1 MTKKNTTIAEQLN
14 AQIDRSE
21 WTLHKVSDFV
31 ENIVEKIVPKDS
43 GLSHYIGLEHLDS
56 GSLHIKRFG
65 DPSSL
70 VGDKLKIYKGDII
83 FAKRNAYLKR
93 AAVAE
98 FDAVASAHSMVL
110 RAKPEIALP
119 EFLPFFMM
127 SEVFWTKAIEISVGS
142 LSPTINWKTL
152 AKQEFLLPPKDQQ
165 AKLAEL
171 LWAVDAVVEKQIQQ
185 AAHLEKHQGVLRN
198 TLVFEGIGDET
209 EYSTKL
215 KRTVSIDFSVTTL
228 GELVD
233 ENLIEAVQDGNH
245 GEIHPKSSQ
254 YVSEGIPFIMA
265 NSLVDGEIDFIN
277 TKRLPQVI
285 TDKLRIGFSQP
296 RDVLISHK
304 GTIGE
309 TAIVPNQIDY
319 PYLML
324 TPQVTYYRCNRDKLM
339 PEFLFEVFNSSY
351 FQNQLRVL
359 SSQSTRSY
367 IGIRSQRRL
376 KLTIPKDIETQQR
389 IIDRLKVVQTAIDSA
404 KDSIVCSRMLL
415 KSLINEIFSQ
425 SV

>member
-1 MTKKNTTIAEQLN
+1 
-14 AQIDRSE
+14 
-21 WTLHKVSDFV
+21 
-31 ENIVEKIVPKDS
+31 
-43 GLSHYIGLEHLDS
+43 
-56 GSLHIKRFG
+56 
-65 DPSSL
+65 
-70 VGDKLKIYKGDII
+70 LKIKSWNSIEGLVSATKEFEAGDIL
-83 FAKRNAYLKR
+83 FARRNAYLKR
-93 AAVAE
+93 A
-98 FDAVASAHSMVL
+98 SMVDFSGVCSGDAFVL
-110 RAKPEIALP
+110 RENHEKVVPGFISFVVNSEPLWTYANSNAAGT
-119 EFLPFFMM
+119 M
-127 SEVFWTKAIEISVGS
+127 SKRVKWRD
-142 LSPTINWKTL
+142 L
-152 AKQEFLLPPKDQQ
+152 ANYEFLLPPKDQQ

-389 IIDRLKVVQTAIDSA
+389 IIDRLKVFQTAIDSA